1 MRKILVIDT
10 SILCCLLSIPGKEK
24 AGDKWDKNRVEKTME
39 VEKNTGSH
47 FVLPIASLIE
57 TGNHIAQ
64 SSGDRFNLAKRLTS
78 ILTEAINGTTPWVL
92 FTEQA
97 PLWEKENLA
106 NLANEW
112 PNLASMKLTI
122 GDATIKKVAD
132 FYAKAGYTVEILTGD
147 DGLKAHQPAQPEMIP
162 RRRHSSL

>member
-10 SILCCLLSIPGKEK
+10 SILCCLLSIPGKER
-24 AGDKWDKNRVEKTME
+24 AGEEWDKDRVEQTMKAE
-39 VEKNTGSH
+39 ENTGSH

-64 SSGDRFNLAKRLTS
+64 TSGNRFDLAKSLTS
-78 ILTEAINGTTPWVL
+78 ILTKAIDGATPWVL

-106 NLANEW
+106 RLAEEW
-112 PNLASMKLTI
+112 PNLAAMKLTI

-132 FYAKAGYTVEILTGD
+132 FYAKAGYKVEILTGD
-147 DGLKAHQPAQPEMIP
+147 EGLKAHQPAQPEMIP